1 LRAQNASDEVISA
14 AVKSILPLAL
24 AIFSGW
30 LLAACLDARTES
42 SSSTSTSSANTD
54 SRGTSS
60 RSTLSTT
67 QDVIGTSATVQELP
81 WVGEVVIRRSSGKGI
96 VIRDKATGGSRF
108 FLSDEEAGECLSFL
122 DANPNP
128 SRKSMEAACSG
139 QVP

>member
-1 LRAQNASDEVISA
+1 
-14 AVKSILPLAL
+14 
-24 AIFSGW
+24 
-30 LLAACLDARTES
+30 
-42 SSSTSTSSANTD
+42 
-54 SRGTSS
+54 
-60 RSTLSTT
+60 LSTT

-81 WVGEVVIRRSSGKGI
+81 WVGEVVIRHSSGKGI

>member
-1 LRAQNASDEVISA
+1 LRAANASDELIRA
-14 AVKSILPLAL
+14 AVKSILPPVVAILSVWLA
-24 AIFSGW
+24 
-30 LLAACLDARTES
+30 AACLDAGSES
-42 SSSTSTSSANTD
+42 SSSPSTSSGMD
-54 SRGTSS
+54 SAGTSS
-60 RSTLSTT
+60 PSILSTT

-128 SRKSMEAACSG
+128 SRKSMEAACPG